1 MAIQVWSA
9 RPLFR
14 PGIITCICPNLRV
27 RVAGVAVTDEFSLR
41 GIALPAFGPTA
52 VWSVGLG
59 AAMPVVALSARNL
72 GASVALAA
80 AFVLIE
86 GAAAFVSSLPA
97 GSLVARVGERRALAG
112 AAVVDALGAALA
124 VVAPNLW
131 TLGIAIG
138 LMGMTGSVFLLARQ
152 SWLTA
157 RAPVHLRARAMS
169 TMGGVQRIGMFIGP
183 FIAAPVIV
191 VWGTQAAYA
200 VGVVAGLCAAV
211 WAWLGLRGYEDEERD
226 DPDGSAALA
235 GSAPAGAGAD
245 PAGSRTRITLLDIVR
260 THRRVLLT
268 IGLGVLL
275 IGAARQGRFVIVPLW
290 AESVGITDSQTALIF
305 GIAGG
310 AEVLLFY
317 PAGSVMD
324 RFGRVWVAVPFLVV
338 LGVGMLLLPLA
349 HGFAAV
355 AAVSTVMGVGNGLGS
370 GIVQTLGA
378 DAAPVAGRAQFL
390 SVWRFLSLIGQ
401 NGAPLL
407 VSAVTALAGL
417 GTACVV
423 LGVVVLG
430 GAPWLARW
438 LPAYDPR
445 RAAVGPV

>member
-1 MAIQVWSA
+1 MRSA
-9 RPLFR
+9 LAFN
-14 PGIITCICPNLRV
+14 IRV
-27 RVAGVAVTDEFSLR
+27 RVANVSVPADFSLR
-41 GIALPAFGPTA
+41 SIALPAFGPTA
-52 VWSVGLG
+52 VWSVGVG
-59 AAMPVVALSARNL
+59 AAVPVVALSARDL
-72 GASVALAA
+72 GASVAMAA

-86 GAAAFVSSLPA
+86 GIAAFVSSLPA
-97 GSLVARVGERRALAG
+97 GSLVARIGERRALAA
-112 AAVVDALGAALA
+112 AAVVDALGAAIA

-157 RAPVHLRARAMS
+157 RAPVQIRARAMS
-169 TMGGVQRIGMFIGP
+169 TMGGVQRVGLFVGP
-183 FIAAPVIV
+183 FLAAPLIH

-200 VGVVAGLCAAV
+200 VAVVAGLLAAV
-211 WAWLGLRGYEDEERD
+211 WAWFGLRDHDEA
-226 DPDGSAALA
+226 PDGVAEGGTGADGVGADGVGAA
-235 GSAPAGAGAD
+235 AGAGRSGGGRARERV
-245 PAGSRTRITLLDIVR
+245 SLLDVVR
-260 THRRVLLT
+260 EHRRVLLT
-268 IGLGVLL
+268 IGLGVML

-324 RFGRVWVAVPFLVV
+324 RFGRVWVAVPFLVI
-338 LGVGMLLLPLA
+338 LGVGMVLLPLS

-355 AAVSTVMGVGNGLGS
+355 AVVSTIMGIGNGLGS

-378 DAAPVAGRAQFL
+378 DASPVIGRAQFL

-407 VSAVTALAGL
+407 VSAVTVLASL

-423 LGVVVLG
+423 LGLVVLA

-445 RAAVGPV
+445 RAAAKGVRT

>member
-1 MAIQVWSA
+1 MH
-9 RPLFR
+9 PL
-14 PGIITCICPNLRV
+14 NLRV
-27 RVAGVAVTDEFSLR
+27 RVADVPASDDFSLR
-41 GIALPAFGPTA
+41 GIALPGFGPTA

-72 GASVALAA
+72 GASVAVAA

-86 GAAAFVSSLPA
+86 GATAFISSLPA
-97 GSLVARVGERRALAG
+97 GTLVARIGERRALVG
-112 AAVVDALGAALA
+112 AAVVDSLGALLA
-124 VVAPNLW
+124 VLAPNLW
-131 TLGIAIG
+131 ILGIAIG

-183 FIAAPVIV
+183 FLAAPVIA

-211 WAWLGLRGYEDEERD
+211 WAWFGLRAHD
-226 DPDGSAALA
+226 DPQESAASVG
-235 GSAPAGAGAD
+235 GSVDG
-245 PAGSRTRITLLDIVR
+245 RTCTAERITLLDVVR
-260 THRRVLLT
+260 AHRRVLLT
-268 IGLGVLL
+268 IGLGVLV

-290 AESVGITDSQTALIF
+290 AESVGITDSQIALIF
-305 GIAGG
+305 GVAGG

-349 HGFAAV
+349 HGFLGV

-378 DAAPVAGRAQFL
+378 DASPVAGRAQFL

-407 VSAVTALAGL
+407 VSAVTVLASL

-423 LGVVVLG
+423 LGLLVVG

-445 RAAVGPV
+445 REAAKGVLT

>member
-1 MAIQVWSA
+1 M
-9 RPLFR
+9 
-14 PGIITCICPNLRV
+14 
-27 RVAGVAVTDEFSLR
+27 AVTDEFSLR

-138 LMGMTGSVFLLARQ
+138 VMGMTGSVFLLARQ

-211 WAWLGLRGYEDEERD
+211 WAWLGLRGYEDEDEAEA
-226 DPDGSAALA
+226 DPDGAAALA
-235 GSAPAGAGAD
+235 GSAPAGAGAG
-245 PAGSRTRITLLDIVR
+245 PTGCRTRITLLDIVR

>member
-1 MAIQVWSA
+1 M
-9 RPLFR
+9 
-14 PGIITCICPNLRV
+14 
-27 RVAGVAVTDEFSLR
+27 AVTDEFSLR

-211 WAWLGLRGYEDEERD
+211 WAWLGLRGYEDEDEAET
-226 DPDGSAALA
+226 DPDGAAALA
-235 GSAPAGAGAD
+235 GSAPAGAGAG
-245 PAGSRTRITLLDIVR
+245 PTGSRTRITLLDIVR

>member
-1 MAIQVWSA
+1 M
-9 RPLFR
+9 
-14 PGIITCICPNLRV
+14 RV
-27 RVAGVAVTDEFSLR
+27 TDVPAADEFSLR
-41 GIALPAFGPTA
+41 SIALPAFGPTA
-52 VWSVGLG
+52 VWSVGIG
-59 AAMPVVALSARNL
+59 AALPVVALSARNL
-72 GASVALAA
+72 GASVAVAA

-86 GAAAFVSSLPA
+86 GMAAFVSSLPA
-97 GSLVARVGERRALAG
+97 GSLVARVGERRSLAG
-112 AAVVDALGAALA
+112 AAVVDALGALLA
-124 VVAPNLW
+124 VLAQNLW

-157 RAPVHLRARAMS
+157 RAPVRLRARAMS
-169 TMGGVQRIGMFIGP
+169 TMGGVQRVGLFVGP
-183 FIAAPVIV
+183 FLSAPIIA

-200 VGVVAGLCAAV
+200 VAVVAGLLAAV
-211 WAWLGLRGYEDEERD
+211 WAWFGLRDEAGV
-226 DPDGSAALA
+226 DGIVGSTAAGAALR
-235 GSAPAGAGAD
+235 GRVGL
-245 PAGSRTRITLLDIVR
+245 RDIVR
-260 THRRVLLT
+260 SHRRVLLT
-268 IGLGVLL
+268 IGLGVLV
-275 IGAARQGRFVIVPLW
+275 IGAARQGRFVLVPLW

-338 LGVGMLLLPLA
+338 LGVGMVLLPLA
-349 HGFAAV
+349 HSFAAV
-355 AAVSTVMGVGNGLGS
+355 AVVSTVMGVGNGLGS

-390 SVWRFLSLIGQ
+390 SVWRFLSLLGQ

-407 VSAVTALAGL
+407 VSGVTLLAGL
-417 GTACVV
+417 GPACVV
-423 LGVVVLG
+423 LGVLVLG

-445 RAAVGPV
+445 RAAVPAPVGEMRE

>member
-1 MAIQVWSA
+1 MPAA
-9 RPLFR
+9 
-14 PGIITCICPNLRV
+14 
-27 RVAGVAVTDEFSLR
+27 DEFSLR
-41 GIALPAFGPTA
+41 SIALPAFGPTA
-52 VWSVGLG
+52 VWSVGVG
-59 AAMPVVALSARNL
+59 AALPVVALSARDL
-72 GASVALAA
+72 GASVAVAA

-86 GAAAFVSSLPA
+86 GMAAFASSLPA
-97 GSLVARVGERRALAG
+97 GSLVARIGERRALAG
-112 AAVVDALGAALA
+112 AAVVDALGALLA

-138 LMGMTGSVFLLARQ
+138 LMGTTGSVFLLARQ

-157 RAPVHLRARAMS
+157 RAPVRSRARAMS
-169 TMGGVQRIGMFIGP
+169 TMGGVQRVGLFVGP
-183 FIAAPVIV
+183 FLSAPIIA

-200 VGVVAGLCAAV
+200 VAVVAGLLAAV
-211 WAWLGLRGYEDEERD
+211 WAWFGLRDPEE
-226 DPDGSAALA
+226 GVSLA
-235 GSAPAGAGAD
+235 GEVASGGVARPEGAVRAAGAAPDRVGLRD
-245 PAGSRTRITLLDIVR
+245 VVR
-260 THRRVLLT
+260 SHRRVLLT
-268 IGLGVLL
+268 IGLGVLV

-324 RFGRVWVAVPFLVV
+324 RFGRVWVAVPFLLV
-338 LGVGMLLLPLA
+338 LGVGMVLLPLT

-355 AAVSTVMGVGNGLGS
+355 AVVSTVMGVGNGIGS

-378 DAAPVAGRAQFL
+378 DAAPVAGRAKFL
-390 SVWRFLSLIGQ
+390 SVWRFLSLLGQ

-407 VSAVTALAGL
+407 VSGVTALAGL
-417 GTACVV
+417 GPACVV
-423 LGVVVLG
+423 LGLLVLG

-445 RAAVGPV
+445 RAGVPSAVR

>member
-1 MAIQVWSA
+1 MPAA
-9 RPLFR
+9 E
-14 PGIITCICPNLRV
+14 
-27 RVAGVAVTDEFSLR
+27 EFSLR
-41 GIALPAFGPTA
+41 SIALPAFGPTA
-52 VWSVGLG
+52 VWSVGIG
-59 AAMPVVALSARNL
+59 AALPVVALSARNL
-72 GASVALAA
+72 GASVAVAA

-86 GAAAFVSSLPA
+86 GMAAFVSSLPA
-97 GSLVARVGERRALAG
+97 GSLVARIGERRALVG
-112 AAVVDALGAALA
+112 AAVVDALGALLA
-124 VVAPNLW
+124 VVAQNLW

-138 LMGMTGSVFLLARQ
+138 LMGTTGSVFLLARQ

-157 RAPVHLRARAMS
+157 RAPVRLRARAMS
-169 TMGGVQRIGMFIGP
+169 TMGGVQRIGLFVGP
-183 FIAAPVIV
+183 FVSAPIIA

-200 VGVVAGLCAAV
+200 VAVVAGLLAAV
-211 WAWLGLRGYEDEERD
+211 WAWFGLRV
-226 DPDGSAALA
+226 
-235 GSAPAGAGAD
+235 PAGVDDAEGQGSDGAPTQERVGLRD
-245 PAGSRTRITLLDIVR
+245 VVR
-260 THRRVLLT
+260 SHRRVLTT
-268 IGLGVLL
+268 IGLGVLV

-324 RFGRVWVAVPFLVV
+324 RFGRVWVAVPFLLV
-338 LGVGMLLLPLA
+338 LGVGMVLLPLT

-390 SVWRFLSLIGQ
+390 SAWRFLSLIGQ

-407 VSAVTALAGL
+407 VSGVTLLAGL
-417 GTACVV
+417 GPACVV
-423 LGVVVLG
+423 LGVLVLG

-445 RAAVGPV
+445 RGSVPARVR

>member
-1 MAIQVWSA
+1 MHANNV
-9 RPLFR
+9 
-14 PGIITCICPNLRV
+14 RV
-27 RVAGVAVTDEFSLR
+27 RVAGVAGTDDFSLR
-41 GIALPAFGPTA
+41 SIALPAFGPTA
-52 VWSVGLG
+52 VWSVGIG
-59 AAMPVVALSARNL
+59 AALPVVALSARDL
-72 GASVALAA
+72 GASVAVAA

-86 GAAAFVSSLPA
+86 GMAAFVSSLPA
-97 GSLVARVGERRALAG
+97 GSLVARIGERRALAG

-124 VVAPNLW
+124 VIAPNLW

-157 RAPVHLRARAMS
+157 RAPVRIRARAMS
-169 TMGGVQRIGMFIGP
+169 TMGGVQRIGLFVGP
-183 FIAAPVIV
+183 FLAAPIIA

-200 VGVVAGLCAAV
+200 VAVASGLLAAV
-211 WAWLGLRGYEDEERD
+211 WAWFGLRGHDVADE
-226 DPDGSAALA
+226 PAA
-235 GSAPAGAGAD
+235 PGAQGGRGEAK
-245 PAGSRTRITLLDIVR
+245 RVTLLDVVR
-260 THRRVLLT
+260 SHRRVLLT
-268 IGLGVLL
+268 IGIGVVL

-324 RFGRVWVAVPFLVV
+324 RFGRVWVAVPFLLI
-338 LGVGMLLLPLA
+338 LGVGMVLLPLA
-349 HGFAAV
+349 HGFAMVAV
-355 AAVSTVMGVGNGLGS
+355 VSTVMGVGNGLGS

-378 DAAPVAGRAQFL
+378 DAAPVVGRAQFL
-390 SVWRFLSLIGQ
+390 SAWRFLSLIGQ

-407 VSAVTALAGL
+407 VSGVTLVASL
-417 GTACVV
+417 GVACVV
-423 LGVVVLG
+423 LGLLVLG

-438 LPAYDPR
+438 LPAYDPCR
-445 RAAVGPV
+445 EAAKGVLT

>member
-1 MAIQVWSA
+1 MTAT
-9 RPLFR
+9 
-14 PGIITCICPNLRV
+14 G
-27 RVAGVAVTDEFSLR
+27 DFSLR
-41 GIALPAFGPTA
+41 SIALPAFGPTA
-52 VWSVGLG
+52 VWSVGVG
-59 AAMPVVALSARNL
+59 ATVPVVALSARDL

-86 GAAAFVSSLPA
+86 GISAFVSSLPA
-97 GSLVARVGERRALAG
+97 GSLVARIGERRALAG

-157 RAPVHLRARAMS
+157 RAPVRIRARAMS
-169 TMGGVQRIGMFIGP
+169 TMGGVQRVGLFVGP
-183 FIAAPVIV
+183 FIAAPIIH

-200 VGVVAGLCAAV
+200 VAVLAGLSAAV
-211 WAWLGLRGYEDEERD
+211 WAWFGLRDHEEV
-226 DPDGSAALA
+226 DGVASAD
-235 GSAPAGAGAD
+235 GRRGAGE
-245 PAGSRTRITLLDIVR
+245 RISLLEVVR
-260 THRRVLLT
+260 DHRRVLLT
-268 IGLGVLL
+268 IGVGVVL

-305 GIAGG
+305 GIAGA

-324 RFGRVWVAVPFLVV
+324 RFGRVWVALPFMLI
-338 LGVGMLLLPLA
+338 LGVGMVLLPLS

-378 DAAPVAGRAQFL
+378 DAAPVVGRAQFL

-407 VSAVTALAGL
+407 ISGVTVVASL
-417 GTACVV
+417 GVACVL
-423 LGVVVLG
+423 LGLLVLG

-445 RAAVGPV
+445 RAAVKGVRT

>member
-1 MAIQVWSA
+1 MSA
-9 RPLFR
+9 
-14 PGIITCICPNLRV
+14 
-27 RVAGVAVTDEFSLR
+27 TDDFSLR
-41 GIALPAFGPTA
+41 SIALPAFGPTA
-52 VWSVGLG
+52 VWSVGVG
-59 AAMPVVALSARNL
+59 ASLPIVALSARDL
-72 GASVALAA
+72 GASVAVAA

-86 GAAAFVSSLPA
+86 GIAAFVSTLPA
-97 GSLVARVGERRALAG
+97 GSLVARIGERRALAG

-124 VVAPNLW
+124 VFAPNLW

-157 RAPVHLRARAMS
+157 RAPVRIRARAMS
-169 TMGGVQRIGMFIGP
+169 TMGGVQRVGLFVGP
-183 FIAAPVIV
+183 FIAAPLIL

-200 VGVVAGLCAAV
+200 VAVVAGLSAAV
-211 WAWLGLRGYEDEERD
+211 WAWVGLRDHDGASDRAASGVER
-226 DPDGSAALA
+226 PG
-235 GSAPAGAGAD
+235 GVGE
-245 PAGSRTRITLLDIVR
+245 RISLPGLLR
-260 THRRVLLT
+260 EHRRVLLT
-268 IGLGVLL
+268 IGVGVLL

-290 AESVGITDSQTALIF
+290 AESVGVTDSQTALIF

-324 RFGRVWVAVPFLVV
+324 RFGRVWVAVPFLLV
-338 LGVGMLLLPLA
+338 LGVGMVLLPLA
-349 HGFAAV
+349 QGFATVAV
-355 AAVSTVMGVGNGLGS
+355 VSTLIGVGNGLGS

-378 DAAPVAGRAQFL
+378 DAAPVVGRAQFL

-407 VSAVTALAGL
+407 VSAVTVLASL
-417 GTACVV
+417 GAACVV
-423 LGVVVLG
+423 LGLVVLA

-445 RAAVGPV
+445 RAAVGPVRS

>member
-1 MAIQVWSA
+1 MTAT
-9 RPLFR
+9 
-14 PGIITCICPNLRV
+14 G
-27 RVAGVAVTDEFSLR
+27 DFSLR
-41 GIALPAFGPTA
+41 SIALPAFGPTA
-52 VWSVGLG
+52 VWSVGVG
-59 AAMPVVALSARNL
+59 AAVPVVALSARDL

-86 GAAAFVSSLPA
+86 GISAFVSSLPA
-97 GSLVARVGERRALAG
+97 GSLVARIGERRALAG
-112 AAVVDALGAALA
+112 AAVVDAVGAALA

-157 RAPVHLRARAMS
+157 RAPVQIRARAMS
-169 TMGGVQRIGMFIGP
+169 TMGGVQRVGLFVGP
-183 FIAAPVIV
+183 FIAAPLIHL
-191 VWGTQAAYA
+191 WGTQAAYA
-200 VGVVAGLCAAV
+200 VAVAAGLSAAV
-211 WAWLGLRGYEDEERD
+211 WAWFGLRDHDEVE
-226 DPDGSAALA
+226 GV
-235 GSAPAGAGAD
+235 AGAGAHGG
-245 PAGSRTRITLLDIVR
+245 AGERISLLEVVR
-260 THRRVLLT
+260 NHRRVLLT
-268 IGLGVLL
+268 IGLGVVL
-275 IGAARQGRFVIVPLW
+275 IGAARQGRFIIVPLW

-324 RFGRVWVAVPFLVV
+324 RFGRVWVAVPFLLI
-338 LGVGMLLLPLA
+338 LGVGMVLLPLS
-349 HGFAAV
+349 HSFAAV

-378 DAAPVAGRAQFL
+378 DAAPVLGRAQFL

-401 NGAPLL
+401 NGAPLII
-407 VSAVTALAGL
+407 SGVTVVASLGL
-417 GTACVV
+417 ACVL
-423 LGVVVLG
+423 LGLLVLG

-445 RAAVGPV
+445 RAAVKGVRT

>member
-1 MAIQVWSA
+1 MTAT
-9 RPLFR
+9 
-14 PGIITCICPNLRV
+14 G
-27 RVAGVAVTDEFSLR
+27 DFSLR
-41 GIALPAFGPTA
+41 SIALPAFGPTA
-52 VWSVGLG
+52 VWSVGVG
-59 AAMPVVALSARNL
+59 ATVPVVALSARDL

-86 GAAAFVSSLPA
+86 GISAFVSSLPA
-97 GSLVARVGERRALAG
+97 GSLVARIGERRALAG

-157 RAPVHLRARAMS
+157 RAPVRIRARAMS
-169 TMGGVQRIGMFIGP
+169 TMGGVQRVGLFVGP
-183 FIAAPVIV
+183 FIAAPIIH

-200 VGVVAGLCAAV
+200 VAVLAGLSAAV
-211 WAWLGLRGYEDEERD
+211 WAWFGLRDHEEV
-226 DPDGSAALA
+226 DGVASAD
-235 GSAPAGAGAD
+235 GRRGAGE
-245 PAGSRTRITLLDIVR
+245 RISLLEVVR
-260 THRRVLLT
+260 DHRRVLLT
-268 IGLGVLL
+268 IGVGVVL

-305 GIAGG
+305 GIAGA

-324 RFGRVWVAVPFLVV
+324 RFGRVWVALPFMLI
-338 LGVGMLLLPLA
+338 LGVGMVLLPLS

-355 AAVSTVMGVGNGLGS
+355 ATVSTVMGVGNGLGS

-378 DAAPVAGRAQFL
+378 DAAPVVGRAQFL

-407 VSAVTALAGL
+407 ISGVTVVASL
-417 GTACVV
+417 GVACVL
-423 LGVVVLG
+423 LGLLVLG

-445 RAAVGPV
+445 RAAVKGVRT